1 MSVIFRLFVSLFALY
16 LLSACSN
23 SDGVLF
29 ADNGDGQPG
38 GNNATPTSS
47 DAGTGPIVRAE
58 PDPDCQSRV
67 GEIYDVVIPSP
78 VGADINATVFE
89 PTNFDCNSRYPL
101 VLFASGFGGFRQTS
115 LAPASDPQSIAFTAI
130 ISPQRLLAN
139 GYGVL
144 TFDHTGHNGA
154 PGFIRV
160 MDPDYEGQNVITL
173 VDWAE
178 ENLPWLAYGESADGT
193 DPDNLILGA
202 VGASYGGGFQHMLLG
217 TDPRKRL
224 DAIVP
229 QLTWHDLP
237 DALAPGGAIKDG
249 WVSGLADGQTTFDPY
264 LEDQLIRIF
273 EENRVNQEIRDILGY
288 HSISYF
294 CNGLPIATNGGAGTS
309 PGYAPVAP
317 PQVNALYVQS
327 SRDILFDLNDAWN
340 NYQCLKAQGGDVRLF
355 TMQAGHNTLG
365 TTGTVGLSGLPDD
378 PGAVYQPDPAAVNIQ
393 CGTVPVADAQIA
405 FFDEHLKGIE
415 GASDAFLD
423 RENPLCLSLS
433 AGDAIHQADLLIG
446 GDEFPIT
453 ENNIVTV
460 GQDDSQ
466 TETTVLLTQVLEG
479 AVLAG
484 IPQLSVT
491 LSDADNPGF
500 TDPDD
505 NTIIFAAI
513 GHRRAVG
520 PGMGVWDIVDNQI
533 QPLRGL
539 GTFDIDLVGVLERLR
554 PGDEIGL
561 MLMGSNENQ
570 FERTGVRPEFPFVNR
585 VKVEG
590 VVRVPLLGNLPPVP

>member
-1 MSVIFRLFVSLFALY
+1 MLSRLLILISMGMFLVACGGSGEFLALNTDP
-16 LLSACSN
+16 AE
-23 SDGVLF
+23 
-29 ADNGDGQPG
+29 G
-38 GNNATPTSS
+38 GGSTTPTRS
-47 DAGTGPIVRAE
+47 DAGTQPLTRAE
-58 PDPDCQSRV
+58 PDPDCQNRV

-78 VGADINATVFE
+78 IGADINATVFE
-89 PTNFDCNSRYPL
+89 PATFDCNERYPL
-101 VLFASGFGGFRQTS
+101 VLFASGFYGFRQTS

-130 ISPQRLLAN
+130 ISPQRLVAM
-139 GYGVL
+139 GYGIL

-154 PGFIRV
+154 PGLVRV
-160 MDPDYEGQNVITL
+160 MDPNYEGQNVITL

-178 ENLPWLAYGESADGT
+178 ENLPWLAYGPSADGS

-202 VGASYGGGFQHMLLG
+202 VGASYGGGFQHMLLAS
-217 TDPRKRL
+217 DPRKRL

-237 DALAPGGAIKDG
+237 SALAPGGAIKDG
-249 WVSGLADGQTTFDPY
+249 WVRGLANGVTNFDPY
-264 LEDQLIRIF
+264 LEDQLERIF
-273 EENRVNQEIRDILGY
+273 AENRVNPGIVDMLGY
-288 HSISYF
+288 HSMSYF
-294 CNGLPIATNGGAGTS
+294 CEGQPVATNGGPGTR
-309 PGYAPVAP
+309 PGYDPVAP
-317 PQVNALYVQS
+317 PMVNALYVQS
-327 SRDILFDLNDAWN
+327 TRDILFDLNDAWN

-355 TMQAGHNTLG
+355 TMQGGHNTLG
-365 TTGTVGLSGLPDD
+365 TTGTVGVSNLPDD
-378 PGAVYQPDPAAVNIQ
+378 PGAIYQPDPASVNIL
-393 CGTVPVADAQIA
+393 CGAVPVADAQIA
-405 FFDEHLKGIE
+405 FFEEHLKGIE
-415 GASDAFLD
+415 GATDTLLD

-446 GDEFPIT
+446 GTEFSVA

-466 TETTVLLTQVLEG
+466 SDTTVLLTQVLEG
-479 AVLAG
+479 DVLAG

-491 LSDADNPGF
+491 LTDADDPGN

-505 NTIIFAAI
+505 NTIIFVAI
-513 GHRRAVG
+513 GQRRAVG

-561 MLMGSNENQ
+561 MLLGANENQ
-570 FERTGVRPEFPFVNR
+570 FESTGSKAEFPFVSR

-590 VVRVPLLGNLPPVP
+590 VVRVPLVGNIPPTL